1 MIDMDRVKRFLK
13 TPLFWIIL
21 IVLILLCGVAVAGF
35 YQYRRVTSELTKIK
49 ETPTGGQ
56 LTDERQRELITE
68 VAAKIMLPADEK
80 PTVAVVSDINRLKD
94 QQFFTSG
101 QNGDVVLI
109 YMNSKKAILYRPSEK
124 KIIEVAPVNLSNNEA
139 SISGEQVAGATD
151 QNTPQV
157 SPTPTTVAETF
168 VLRNGTNITGLA
180 RSFEDKL
187 AEQFPGAKVV
197 ERANAAN
204 RNYTTTLLVDV
215 SGTKSAIATQIATAL
230 GVTTGPLPVGEIAP
244 ANADFLV
251 IIGSDGQ

>member
-1 MIDMDRVKRFLK
+1 MDRVKRFLK

-21 IVLILLCGVAVAGF
+21 IVLILLCGISVAGF

-109 YMNSKKAILYRPSEK
+109 YMNSRKAILYRPSEK

-139 SISGEQVAGATD
+139 SISGEQVAGTTTPD
-151 QNTPQV
+151 QNTTQV
-157 SPTPTTVAETF
+157 TPTPTTMTETF
-168 VLRNGTNITGLA
+168 ALRNGTNITGLA
-180 RSFEDKL
+180 RSFEDEL
-187 AEQFPGAKVV
+187 VQQFPGATVV

-204 RNYTTTLLVDV
+204 RNYTTTVVVDV
-215 SGTKSAIATQIATAL
+215 SGTKPAMATQIANAL
-230 GVTTGPLPVGEIAP
+230 GVTTGALPAGKIAP
-244 ANADFLV
+244 ANADFLI
-251 IIGSDGQ
+251 IIGSDSQ